1 MDLPILIVKH
11 QSGPVAIA
19 VESKLRAA
27 GTLKLDGSQHC
38 RPIILIGGVAS
49 VNKEYSIVLLLGVLL
64 PQ

>member
-1 MDLPILIVKH
+1 M
-11 QSGPVAIA
+11 AIA